1 MSVIPTPIN
10 VQWAHNLVEVIN
22 AVPDCNTLQQAI
34 NKVLKVIEDQ
44 LKQVLKQIEELALM
58 ITPVGNLAQALD
70 FIRKQ
75 IAWFQQQYI
84 QALAMQAAL
93 MAAYAEI
100 VAAVNAKIAAL
111 QCLIPPLVLPVAP
124 SITAQP
130 ESVEVAAGDP
140 AVFSVTVTGTSPI
153 SYQWYFGTD
162 PISGATSNSYTIAS
176 VNTGNV
182 GDYKVKVYN
191 VAGTVMSN
199 TATLSIA
206 VPL

>member
-1 MSVIPTPIN
+1 MSTIPTPIN
-10 VQWAHNLVEVIN
+10 LEWAHNLVEVIN

-34 NKVLKVIEDQ
+34 NKVLKVIEEQ

-84 QALAMQAAL
+84 QAIAMQAAL

-100 VAAVNAKIAAL
+100 VAAVNAKISAL
-111 QCLIPPLVLPVAP
+111 NCLIPPLVLPVAP
-124 SITAQP
+124 SITVQP
-130 ESVEVAAGDP
+130 ASVTVDAGDP
-140 AVFSVTVTGTSPI
+140 ASFSVTASGTTPI

-162 PISGATSNSYTIAS
+162 PIAGATSSNYVIGSA
-176 VNTGNV
+176 NTSNV

-191 VAGTVMSN
+191 VAGSVTSAV
-199 TATLSIA
+199 ATLDLN
-206 VPL
+206 P